1 MMESIHQTSIRATKT
16 K

>member
-1 MMESIHQTSIRATKT
+1 MESIHQTSIRATKT